1 MAKKTDKRGAKPEP
15 AAPVVADNTPRLSAH
30 PKARRQI
37 RAAKAWSGLVVFL
50 LVQYLALHAGLP
62 MFDAGLRA
70 LVAGMLAYVVAWL
83 VAVTVWRQVALAELE
98 DVRRQLAAPPDPE
111 GQGAA

>member
-1 MAKKTDKRGAKPEP
+1 MAKAKDPKPEP
-15 AAPVVADNTPRLSAH
+15 ATPIADDDTPRLSAH
-30 PKARRQI
+30 PKARRHI
-37 RAAKAWSGLVVFL
+37 RAAKAWSGLTAFV

-70 LVAGMLAYVVAWL
+70 LAAGVIAYVIGWM
-83 VAVTVWRQVALAELE
+83 VAVTVWRQVAVAELE
-98 DVRRQLAAPPDPE
+98 DVKRRQLAARAEPE